1 MMKGTIY
8 SKVIVLLAAMV
19 LTTSCLGDFDYE
31 ARGWLQVGK
40 PDTDTPAMSRAADD
54 EEIDYLVSVVQNS
67 DIIVSPVRFSAISGQ
82 ISLAAGDY
90 TLMAESCTQREAESE
105 PTLFGQP
112 RYTGSKPF
120 NIEPGKG
127 TTVNLTCTMAN
138 AAFKVVKDASFHYTS
153 FTVSAT
159 LNGRTLD
166 FTDDSQMGYFNVG
179 EDGTATLDY
188 TVVATDAE
196 GNEGRGKGSI
206 ALKARNLSRLH
217 LKGSQ
222 LGSIDLSVTYDDTFT
237 PYVTEIILK
246 EE

>member
-1 MMKGTIY
+1 MEGTIY
-8 SKVIVLLAAMV
+8 SKVLVLLAVLM
-19 LTTSCLGDFDYE
+19 LTTSCIGDLDCE
-31 ARGWLQVGK
+31 TKGWLQVKK
-40 PDTDTPAMSRAADD
+40 PSTNSPAISRAAGD
-54 EEIDYLVSVVQNS
+54 EEIDYLVSVVSNNS
-67 DIIVSPVRFSAISGQ
+67 VVVSPIRFSAISGH
-82 ISLAAGDY
+82 IRLSAGAY
-90 TLMAESCTQREAESE
+90 TLMAESCTKNEAENK
-105 PTLFGQP
+105 PTIFGQP

-120 NIEPGKG
+120 SIEPNKG
-127 TTVNLTCTMAN
+127 TSVFINCTMAN
-138 AAFKVVKDASFHYTS
+138 AAFKVVKDASFYYTS

-179 EDGTATLDY
+179 EDGTATLAY

-196 GNEGRGKGSI
+196 GNEGYGSGSI

-222 LGSIDLSVTYDDTFT
+222 LGSIGLSVTYDDTFT

>member
-1 MMKGTIY
+1 MKGKIY
-8 SKVIVLLAAMV
+8 SKIFVSLAVLM
-19 LTTSCLGDFDYE
+19 LTTSCIGDFDYE
-31 ARGWLQVGK
+31 TKGWLQINK
-40 PDTDTPAMSRAADD
+40 PSTDSPAMSRAADD
-54 EEIDYLVSVVQNS
+54 KEIDYLVSVVRNN
-67 DIIVSPVRFSAISGQ
+67 DVVVSPIRFSSISGH
-82 ISLAAGDY
+82 ISLPAGAY
-90 TLMAESCTQREAESE
+90 TLMAESCTKNEAENE
-105 PTLFGQP
+105 PTVFGQP

-120 NIEPGKG
+120 SIEPNKG
-127 TTVNLTCTMAN
+127 TSVYMTCTMEN
-138 AAFKVVKDASFHYTS
+138 AAFKVVKDASFLYTT

-179 EDGTATLDY
+179 EDGTATLAY

-196 GNEGRGKGSI
+196 GNEGYGSGSI

-237 PYVTEIILK
+237 PVITNIILTDK
-246 EE
+246 

>member
-1 MMKGTIY
+1 MEGTIY
-8 SKVIVLLAAMV
+8 SKVLVLLAV
-19 LTTSCLGDFDYE
+19 LMLTISCIGDLDCE
-31 ARGWLQVGK
+31 TKGWLQVKK
-40 PDTDTPAMSRAADD
+40 PSTNSPAISRAAGD
-54 EEIDYLVSVVQNS
+54 EEIDYLVSVVSNNS
-67 DIIVSPVRFSAISGQ
+67 VVVSPIRFSAISGH
-82 ISLAAGDY
+82 IRLSAGAY
-90 TLMAESCTQREAESE
+90 TLMAESCTKNEAENK
-105 PTLFGQP
+105 PTIFGQP

-120 NIEPGKG
+120 SIEPNKG
-127 TTVNLTCTMAN
+127 TSVYITCTMAN
-138 AAFKVVKDASFHYTS
+138 AAFKVVKDASFYYTS

-159 LNGRTLD
+159 LNGRILD

-179 EDGTATLDY
+179 EDGTATLAY

>member
-1 MMKGTIY
+1 MEGTIY
-8 SKVIVLLAAMV
+8 SKVLVLLAVLM
-19 LTTSCLGDFDYE
+19 LTTSCIGDLDCE
-31 ARGWLQVGK
+31 TKGWLQVKK
-40 PDTDTPAMSRAADD
+40 PSTNSPAISRAAGD
-54 EEIDYLVSVVQNS
+54 EEIDYLVSVVSNNS
-67 DIIVSPVRFSAISGQ
+67 VVVSPIRFSAISGH
-82 ISLAAGDY
+82 IRLSAGAY
-90 TLMAESCTQREAESE
+90 TLMAESCTKNEAENK
-105 PTLFGQP
+105 PTIFGQP

-120 NIEPGKG
+120 SIEPNKG
-127 TTVNLTCTMAN
+127 TSVFINCTMAN
-138 AAFKVVKDASFHYTS
+138 AAFKVVKDASFYYTS

-179 EDGTATLDY
+179 EDGTATLAY

-196 GNEGRGKGSI
+196 GNEGYGSGSI

-222 LGSIDLSVTYDDTFT
+222 LGSIGLSVTYDDTFT
-237 PYVTEIILK
+237 PYVTEIVLK

>member
-1 MMKGTIY
+1 MEGTIY
-8 SKVIVLLAAMV
+8 SKVLVLLAVLM
-19 LTTSCLGDFDYE
+19 LTTSCIGDLE
-31 ARGWLQVGK
+31 CETKGWLQVKK
-40 PDTDTPAMSRAADD
+40 PSTNSPAISRAAGD
-54 EEIDYLVSVVQNS
+54 EEIDYLVSVVSNNS
-67 DIIVSPVRFSAISGQ
+67 VVVSPIRFSAISGH
-82 ISLAAGDY
+82 IRLSAGAY
-90 TLMAESCTQREAESE
+90 TLMAESCTKNEAENK
-105 PTLFGQP
+105 PTIFGQP

-120 NIEPGKG
+120 SIEPNKG
-127 TTVNLTCTMAN
+127 TSVFINCTMAN
-138 AAFKVVKDASFHYTS
+138 AAFKVVKDASFYYTS

-179 EDGTATLDY
+179 EDGTATLAY

-196 GNEGRGKGSI
+196 GNEGYGSGSI

-222 LGSIDLSVTYDDTFT
+222 LGSIGLSVTYDDTFT

>member
-1 MMKGTIY
+1 MEGTIY
-8 SKVIVLLAAMV
+8 SKVLVLLAVLM
-19 LTTSCLGDFDYE
+19 LTTSCIGDLDCE
-31 ARGWLQVGK
+31 TKGWLQVKK
-40 PDTDTPAMSRAADD
+40 PSTNSPAISRAAGD
-54 EEIDYLVSVVQNS
+54 EEIDYLVSVVSNNS
-67 DIIVSPVRFSAISGQ
+67 VVVSPIRFSAISGH
-82 ISLAAGDY
+82 IRLSAGAY
-90 TLMAESCTQREAESE
+90 TLMAESCTKNEAENK
-105 PTLFGQP
+105 PTIFGQP

-120 NIEPGKG
+120 SIEPNKG
-127 TTVNLTCTMAN
+127 TSVFINCTMAN
-138 AAFKVVKDASFHYTS
+138 AAFKVVKDASFYYTS

-179 EDGTATLDY
+179 EDGTATLAY

-196 GNEGRGKGSI
+196 GNEGYGSGSI

-222 LGSIDLSVTYDDTFT
+222 LGSIGLSVTYDDTFT
-237 PYVTEIILK
+237 PHVTEIILK

>member
-8 SKVIVLLAAMV
+8 SKVLVLLAAMV

-54 EEIDYLVSVVQNS
+54 EEIDYLVSVVRNN
-67 DIIVSPVRFSAISGQ
+67 DVVVSPVRFSSISGH
-82 ISLAAGDY
+82 ISLPAGAY
-90 TLMAESCTQREAESE
+90 TLMAESCTKNEAENR
-105 PTLFGQP
+105 PTIFGQP

-120 NIEPGKG
+120 SIEPNKG
-127 TTVNLTCTMAN
+127 TSVSMTCTMAN
-138 AAFKVVKDASFHYTS
+138 AAFKVVKDASFYYTS

-179 EDGTATLDY
+179 EDGTATLAY

-196 GNEGRGKGSI
+196 GNVGRGKGSI
-206 ALKARNLSRLH
+206 ALQARNLSRLH

-222 LGSIDLSVTYDDTFT
+222 LGSIDISVTYDDTFT

>member
-1 MMKGTIY
+1 MEGTIY
-8 SKVIVLLAAMV
+8 SKVLVLLAVLM
-19 LTTSCLGDFDYE
+19 LTTSCIGDLDCE
-31 ARGWLQVGK
+31 TKGWLQVKK
-40 PDTDTPAMSRAADD
+40 PSTNSPAISRAAGD
-54 EEIDYLVSVVQNS
+54 EEIDYLVSVVSNNS
-67 DIIVSPVRFSAISGQ
+67 VVVSPIRFSAISGH
-82 ISLAAGDY
+82 IRLSAGAY
-90 TLMAESCTQREAESE
+90 TLMAESCTKNEAENK
-105 PTLFGQP
+105 PTIFGQP

-120 NIEPGKG
+120 SIEPNKG
-127 TTVNLTCTMAN
+127 TSVFITCTMAN
-138 AAFKVVKDASFHYTS
+138 AAFKVVKDASFYYTS

-179 EDGTATLDY
+179 EDGTATLAY

-196 GNEGRGKGSI
+196 GNEGYGSGSI

-222 LGSIDLSVTYDDTFT
+222 LGSIGLSVTYDDTFT